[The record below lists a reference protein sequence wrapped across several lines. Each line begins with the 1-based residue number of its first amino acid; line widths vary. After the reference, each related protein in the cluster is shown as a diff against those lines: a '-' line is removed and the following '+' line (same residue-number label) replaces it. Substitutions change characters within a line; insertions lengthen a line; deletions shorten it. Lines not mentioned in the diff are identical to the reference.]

1 MERVRGDLLVHVH
14 DTSCSSS
21 WQKTEVQSENV
32 STYNENSSNYILTMP
47 RYPCVFWRRFGGGCP
62 EASPESM
69 ASMSASLD
77 CCNHSLS
84 RGDQLGRGSWWYSVS
99 DMPGLVASLG
109 YTNWAITEVLGERC
123 SPGISPQF
131 IPGVSALGP
140 RQLVES
146 QMSSWVE
153 RWHF

>member
-1 MERVRGDLLVHVH
+1 MERVGGDLLVYLH

-32 STYNENSSNYILTMP
+32 STYNENSSNYALTMCP
-47 RYPCVFWRRFGGGCP
+47 GIPVFSGGDLVEDARRQVPKAWGLQVPAWTAVTAACLMGTSVYRTRMGG
-62 EASPESM
+62 ETASIQS
-69 ASMSASLD
+69 D
-77 CCNHSLS
+77 W
-84 RGDQLGRGSWWYSVS
+84 GS

-146 QMSSWVE
+146 
-153 RWHF
+153 